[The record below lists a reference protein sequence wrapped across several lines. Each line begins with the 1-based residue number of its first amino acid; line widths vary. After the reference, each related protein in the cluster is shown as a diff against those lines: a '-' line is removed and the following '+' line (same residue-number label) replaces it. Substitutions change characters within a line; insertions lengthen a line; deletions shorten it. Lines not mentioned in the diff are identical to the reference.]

1 MQFSKKGFSSLLVMI
16 SALSACGGSGS
27 SSSGDDGGMGMGG
40 APIAKS
46 SSSSTSFS
54 SSSSFFS
61 SSSVAVKTIAKDAFF
76 DRYGFYPGMYKLH
89 LAAVGNFEES
99 TIDARI
105 VMNEVWVKE
114 YGSWSFNPVI
124 DWCGDPSINA
134 FVSENVVQ
142 GDLPRGQFFI
152 GNPVFV
158 GDDAKYDYLYFNAS
172 PANPKIIKGARYSPQ
187 AEAMQAITL
196 TWDSSELNYSGGMAD
211 FKTSHEKLPKVEST
225 SICHSSRKMK
235 DLESGKVS
243 WIEHHG
249 YILPMR
255 EQEDGGIA
263 ISTLGRYLAE
273 FKVSANFEAAAL
285 GYKEHAIWIR
295 LWGSTS
301 GEWKEADSE
310 GGDVDT
316 VDGLEFT
323 FDVADPEDD
332 IFVAGSMLLLDKS
345 GE

>member
-1 MQFSKKGFSSLLVMI
+1 MQFSKKGLSSLVMMV
-16 SALSACGGSGS
+16 SVLSACGGDGS
-27 SSSGDDGGMGMGG
+27 SSGGGIGTGG
-40 APIAKS
+40 TPIVES
-46 SSSSTSFS
+46 SSPSSINFS

-61 SSSVAVKTIAKDAFF
+61 SSSAAAVVKTSARDTFF

-89 LAAVGNFEES
+89 LAAVGDLEER

-124 DWCGDPSINA
+124 DWCGDPSISG
-134 FVSENVVQ
+134 FVSENVLQ
-142 GDLPRGQFFI
+142 DDLPRGQFFI

-158 GDDAKYDYLYFNAS
+158 DDDKYHYLYFS
-172 PANPKIIKGARYSPQ
+172 ANVVDPKIITGSRYSRH
-187 AEAMQAITL
+187 AETIQAITL
-196 TWDSSELNYSGGMAD
+196 TWDSSELNYSNGMAD
-211 FKTSHEKLPKVEST
+211 FTTSHKKLSKVESI
-225 SICHSSRKMK
+225 SICHSTRKIK
-235 DLESGKVS
+235 DPDSGKVL
-243 WIEHHG
+243 WMVHHG

-255 EQEDGGIA
+255 NPEDGGIA
-263 ISTLGRYLAE
+263 VSTLGAHLAE

-285 GYKEHAIWIR
+285 GYKEHAIWIK
-295 LWGSTS
+295 LWGLTS
-301 GEWKEADSE
+301 GEWKEADSK

-316 VDGLEFT
+316 VDGLDFT

-332 IFVAGSMLLLDKS
+332 ISVAGSMLLLDKS